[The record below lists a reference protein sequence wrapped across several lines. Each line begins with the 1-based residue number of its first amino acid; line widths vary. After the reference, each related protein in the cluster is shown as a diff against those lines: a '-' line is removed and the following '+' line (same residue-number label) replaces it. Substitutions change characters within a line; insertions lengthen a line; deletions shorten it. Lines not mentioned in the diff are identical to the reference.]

1 MYLSYTTKNLYLLH
15 LVLFNLLKIF
25 FLHTVENLTSKSY
38 LEENVN
44 FLGPKSLGKGMIL
57 LDQIISFA
65 LANCQVKVLISH
77 VRLFVTPWTV
87 AFPGSSVHGISQAR
101 ILEWVVIPFSRGSSW
116 PRDRTWVSYFAGRFF
131 TPWATREASYGTV

>member
-65 LANCQVKVLISH
+65 SANCQVKVLISR

-101 ILEWVVIPFSRGSSW
+101 ILEWVVIPFSRGSS
-116 PRDRTWVSYFAGRFF
+116 
-131 TPWATREASYGTV
+131 